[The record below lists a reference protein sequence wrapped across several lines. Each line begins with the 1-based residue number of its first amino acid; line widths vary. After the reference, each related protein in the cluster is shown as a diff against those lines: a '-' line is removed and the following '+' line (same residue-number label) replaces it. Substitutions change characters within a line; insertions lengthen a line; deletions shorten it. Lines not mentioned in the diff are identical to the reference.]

1 MLFVATGASF
11 AEAQE
16 PAPSSATPSP
26 TSAPAPVGPN
36 FEERLDEIDQRS
48 RIALRK
54 LEMAE
59 EAAAAQAAKEKE
71 RAAKDKERANVKIGP
86 SGLSISS
93 ADGAYSVALRAILQV
108 DGRIFV
114 NDEHK
119 LTDAF
124 IIRRARP
131 IFDATM
137 GKNFT
142 VRIMP
147 DFGGGQT
154 VLQDAYIDARA
165 ANEFGVTVGKFKPT
179 IGLERMQNEQAT
191 YFVERGY
198 PSSIIPSRDVGIAIH
213 GDLFEGKLGYSV
225 GMYNGTLDGGAGGD
239 IEFDDSKEFSAHV
252 YVRPFATQ
260 ARFTR
265 PKFVSGLFIGVGA
278 TRGEKTGTPANT
290 YLPVYRTSGQN
301 TFFQYIADT
310 SAGAPAGATTVAAGV
325 ENRLTGHIY
334 APIGPVA
341 FLGEYVIEQERVARG
356 TVSKLITLQAWNV
369 TAAVALTGEDA
380 RFEGIVPKNP
390 FDLTKGHVG
399 AIELA
404 ARYSGMIIDR
414 DAFGDFA
421 NDQRSARYAA
431 EFGAGLNWY
440 ATRNYSVKGD
450 YIITEFR
457 SGGAT
462 AAGGR
467 RDLEQVFLL
476 RNQIAF

>member
-1 MLFVATGASF
+1 MRSVA
-11 AEAQE
+11 AQE
-16 PAPSSATPSP
+16 PAAPSATPAP
-26 TSAPAPVGPN
+26 TSAPAPSGPSI
-36 FEERLDEIDQRS
+36 EERLDEIDQRS

-59 EAAAAQAAKEKE
+59 EAAAAKEKE
-71 RAAKDKERANVKIGP
+71 RAAKDKERASIKIGP

-93 ADGAYSVALRAILQV
+93 TDGAYSVALRAVLQA
-108 DGRIFV
+108 DARIFV

-131 IFDATM
+131 VFDATM
-137 GKNFT
+137 GKNFL

-165 ANEFGVTVGKFKPT
+165 ANEFGVIVGKFKPT
-179 IGLERMQNEQAT
+179 LGLERLQNEQAT

-198 PSSIIPSRDVGIAIH
+198 PSSIIPSRDVGLAIH
-213 GDLFEGKLGYSV
+213 GDLFDGKLGYSV

-260 ARFTR
+260 GRFTR
-265 PKFVSGLFIGVGA
+265 PKFVQGLFIGVGA
-278 TRGEKTGTPANT
+278 TRGEKTGTPSNT

-310 SAGAPAGATTVAAGV
+310 SAGAAPGSTAVAAGV
-325 ENRLTGHIY
+325 ENRLTGHVY

-341 FLGEYVIEQERVARG
+341 ILGEYVIEQERVARG
-356 TVSKLITLQAWNV
+356 NVSKLITLQAWNI
-369 TAAVALTGEDA
+369 TAAVALTGEEA

-390 FDLTKGHVG
+390 FDLTKGHFG
-399 AIELA
+399 GIELA

-414 DAFGDFA
+414 DAFDGLA
-421 NDQRSARYAA
+421 SDQRSARLAA
-431 EFGAGLNWY
+431 EFGAGINWY
-440 ATRNYSVKGD
+440 ATRNYAVKAD
-450 YIITEFR
+450 YFITEFR